1 MTTLIHQETHRFTL
15 KGHERNKD
23 YDARIIA
30 GFGIAMITVVIA
42 VCAVAVGS
50 GIDATNLQLM
60 SVFP

>member
-1 MTTLIHQETHRFTL
+1 MTTLIHQETHRFTI
-15 KGHERNKD
+15 ERNEGNKD
-23 YDARIIA
+23 YDARIMP
-30 GFGIAMITVVIA
+30 GFGIAMITVLVA